1 MNAAPTRVLTSWRLV
16 ATFGVAALVLASCG
30 TTNVATAQR
39 VNGTPARSISVPLTN
54 VSCTRSDFCL
64 AVGTSSASV
73 GPSSVLEFVTPSGH
87 WFPLAPP
94 ATVSPLVTSTAC
106 TKTECLV
113 GGSQP
118 GHDLLWRFT
127 SIGHTIAVATPPPGG
142 IGIDALNCDELNCAL
157 VDTSAVGATP
167 RLSLSA
173 DGGLTWTDPIDM
185 AWASGD
191 AITSLACGAVFDC
204 VVSALTPHHLVSLY
218 ATRDGGTTWFQRVTP
233 TAWTTL
239 TSISC
244 ANLRCVALANT
255 SGSSKLVRSTDLG
268 KSWTSTSLKQESNAL
283 ACTTL
288 TSCVIVGQLS
298 NAAPWLATTT
308 RGTTTNVSLRYV
320 PTPLLN
326 VACGTKRC
334 AAIGVTTLLSVPAP
348 R

>member
-1 MNAAPTRVLTSWRLV
+1 MSAALTRVPPRWRLA
-16 ATFGVAALVLASCG
+16 ATFAVAVLILASCG
-30 TTNVATAQR
+30 TANVTTVQT

-54 VSCTRSDFCL
+54 VGCTLNDFCL

-73 GPSSVLEFVTPSGH
+73 GPTSVLEFVTPSGH

-106 TKTECLV
+106 TNTECLV

-118 GHDLLWRFT
+118 GHDLLWRF
-127 SIGHTIAVATPPPGG
+127 SAIGHTIAVATPPPGG
-142 IGIDALNCDELNCAL
+142 IGIDALTCDELNCAL
-157 VDTSAVGATP
+157 VDTGAVGATP

-173 DGGLTWTDPIDM
+173 DGGLTWTDPVAM
-185 AWASGD
+185 RWASGE
-191 AITSLACGAVFDC
+191 AVTSLACVAVFDC

-218 ATRDGGTTWFQRVTP
+218 ATRDGGTTWTQRVTP
-233 TAWTTL
+233 TTWTTL

-244 ANLRCVALANT
+244 ANLRCVALAN
-255 SGSSKLVRSTDLG
+255 SSSSSKLVRSTNLG
-268 KSWTSTSLKQESNAL
+268 KSWTSASLKQESNAL

-288 TSCVIVGQLS
+288 TSCVVVGQLA
-298 NAAPWLATTT
+298 NATPWLATLHG
-308 RGTTTNVSLRYV
+308 GTASNASLRYV
-320 PTPLLN
+320 PTPLLS